1 MKELIEKYRVAIVL
15 IIILILTVGGI
26 VTLYYFNNKKI
37 SEQVIIWNGPGGEYK
52 IDIVNKNGFKTYTTY
67 VDIRGQRY
75 GYPLRHSPYDVENIS
90 IQNNILPILLSK
102 QGIYITRDS
111 DLGTKTNQS
120 ASISSMEFGEILG
133 SGQFGIYKKG
143 VKSAFTNQTKESI
156 DYKIPT
162 ITCSNITKNIGV
174 IYMKLS
180 KENKIYINNECI
192 ILEATDGDN
201 LIKVGEKL
209 AYKLLGVF

>member
-75 GYPLRHSPYDVENIS
+75 GSPLRHSP
-90 IQNNILPILLSK
+90 
-102 QGIYITRDS
+102 
-111 DLGTKTNQS
+111 
-120 ASISSMEFGEILG
+120 
-133 SGQFGIYKKG
+133 
-143 VKSAFTNQTKESI
+143 
-156 DYKIPT
+156 
-162 ITCSNITKNIGV
+162 
-174 IYMKLS
+174 
-180 KENKIYINNECI
+180 
-192 ILEATDGDN
+192 
-201 LIKVGEKL
+201 
-209 AYKLLGVF
+209 